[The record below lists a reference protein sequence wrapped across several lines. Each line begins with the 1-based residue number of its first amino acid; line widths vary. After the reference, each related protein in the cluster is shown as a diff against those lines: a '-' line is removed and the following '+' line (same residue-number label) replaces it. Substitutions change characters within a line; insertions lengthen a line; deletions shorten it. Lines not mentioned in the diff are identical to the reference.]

1 MWGYPL
7 HMASL
12 MGTER
17 TKGDLFDPTARAAR
31 MGIGN
36 RRTDQGNVG
45 PHPFLASMPP
55 PPAPRRDR
63 CGPLFDYMGNPI
75 MDSDDDHN
83 SRASKRHDDRSRHS
97 SLGQGDRQSPE
108 RSRREGSAKRSNT
121 RSSFVDEE
129 ENLFL
134 PKGGT
139 RDGRN
144 SVAPSHHSSA
154 TGGMSDRTRQRRR
167 AEKQPENR
175 SGPNEPLA
183 RDPDE
188 AISAWIQNNLPATT
202 DEMAMAAAARAAHLQ
217 TMHKRPL
224 SPKTIQDILMQV
236 RAEHAARNYVHQR
249 AAQQEAS
256 QTIPRTY
263 APIVGR
269 AVTFGDR
276 VILQKWYNAAAKA
289 REPTAVADQGIDF
302 DSEGNPWE
310 RAPQDD
316 ARGDGRQRHVGETT
330 QRCGNTRDTR
340 DYDRDN
346 HAHPTGGVAN
356 QGGHSGGE
364 RNNGDRGG
372 GNSPPRGP
380 PPLDPSE
387 LDPNDEARR
396 NQRRHRTPQERLN
409 SRRPTGYE
417 RTYAPPPATGRHIA
431 EGDGAPPDGS
441 SSSSESDQRNGG
453 RRGDGDHNRDHDRRG
468 QPDRGAVHPRRHVDF
483 NDERSLTRNERGGPR
498 LSRRDMGMA
507 SAVDQPDLSE
517 YSRAIRQRY
526 ADMVHKRLGA
536 PFELPPGVKPPSHV
550 QKPEKWSGDQDVDKF
565 NRWLHSLMRW
575 LRINQYSVPAREEEC
590 ITLIG
595 LHLDGEA
602 AVWFDEEVEDAD
614 DERQWTFLRVVI
626 GLYDRFVQP
635 TAIQD
640 ATEEF
645 LATEY
650 SPTTGVRGF
659 YDALERTA
667 KRMIHPPDHY
677 MFRRQFVVGLPG
689 FIRDKMVDRGYN
701 AERHPISDLYAVA
714 LQAEESRIMAKHYTH
729 AATANKARNHP
740 GTGTATA
747 KVDKPAIQVG
757 SRPSNRVHNSKGYAF
772 GLRRPPTDDRAVNAP
787 AQAPLPKTTTATLSK
802 PHPPSQ
808 PRVMNRNP
816 PGRTGGGQFDATK
829 AKCYACGNFGHISTD
844 PKCPKYGQPRLNAAR
859 VENGSEGDTACE
871 PHNEDVEDA
880 LPEDFPAAGDEGN
893 LDGSQYSSPDD
904 DNGYDCYYD
913 VAEDNVHMGVM
924 DTTYNPEG
932 VQLFS
937 VRALD
942 PPAGGDS
949 AAIGETTR
957 ISAMRPKYQPS
968 GQPMERPKRAHIITK
983 SIAQYVVING
993 VRAYTLFDSGCTT
1006 DCMSP
1011 DFARVAKVKYGYL
1024 KDVVPLQLGT
1034 VGSSASIQFGTYS
1047 RVLFGGI
1054 DSREYFDVANID
1066 RYDVILGTPWMHKHG
1081 ISLDFVNRVICIG
1094 DQAHPSLTEGEES
1107 VEMARRHAI
1116 RKKE

>member
-1 MWGYPL
+1 MEAPAEAGRT
-7 HMASL
+7 
-12 MGTER
+12 TEVEEAAILLL
-17 TKGDLFDPTARAAR
+17 GD
-31 MGIGN
+31 
-36 RRTDQGNVG
+36 
-45 PHPFLASMPP
+45 PHLLIHRNWIPMTRLA
-55 PPAPRRDR
+55 
-63 CGPLFDYMGNPI
+63 
-75 MDSDDDHN
+75 
-83 SRASKRHDDRSRHS
+83 
-97 SLGQGDRQSPE
+97 
-108 RSRREGSAKRSNT
+108 
-121 RSSFVDEE
+121 V
-129 ENLFL
+129 
-134 PKGGT
+134 
-139 RDGRN
+139 
-144 SVAPSHHSSA
+144 
-154 TGGMSDRTRQRRR
+154 
-167 AEKQPENR
+167 
-175 SGPNEPLA
+175 
-183 RDPDE
+183 
-188 AISAWIQNNLPATT
+188 
-202 DEMAMAAAARAAHLQ
+202 
-217 TMHKRPL
+217 
-224 SPKTIQDILMQV
+224 
-236 RAEHAARNYVHQR
+236 
-249 AAQQEAS
+249 
-256 QTIPRTY
+256 
-263 APIVGR
+263 
-269 AVTFGDR
+269 
-276 VILQKWYNAAAKA
+276 
-289 REPTAVADQGIDF
+289 
-302 DSEGNPWE
+302 
-310 RAPQDD
+310 
-316 ARGDGRQRHVGETT
+316 
-330 QRCGNTRDTR
+330 
-340 DYDRDN
+340 
-346 HAHPTGGVAN
+346 TGGVTERLKRDSTL
-356 QGGHSGGE
+356 GGPLGTNE
-364 RNNGDRGG
+364 RT
-372 GNSPPRGP
+372 PPRL
-380 PPLDPSE
+380 PL
-387 LDPNDEARR
+387 AG
-396 NQRRHRTPQERLN
+396 T
-409 SRRPTGYE
+409 SRRATELPQMA
-417 RTYAPPPATGRHIA
+417 RPPA
-431 EGDGAPPDGS
+431 
-441 SSSSESDQRNGG
+441 RNPTSVMEVVGG
-453 RRGDGDHNRDHDRRG
+453 MVITTAIVIEEDDRT
-468 QPDRGAVHPRRHVDF
+468 
-483 NDERSLTRNERGGPR
+483 E
-498 LSRRDMGMA
+498 
-507 SAVDQPDLSE
+507 
-517 YSRAIRQRY
+517 
-526 ADMVHKRLGA
+526 
-536 PFELPPGVKPPSHV
+536 ELPTHDATWTSMTNARWPATSGAALVYRVGTWGWLAPSTSPTSRSTRELFGSGVKPPSHV

-677 MFRRQFVVGLPG
+677 MFRRQFV
-689 FIRDKMVDRGYN
+689 
-701 AERHPISDLYAVA
+701 RHPISDLYAVA

-740 GTGTATA
+740 GAGTSTA
-747 KVDKPAIQVG
+747 KVDKPAMQVG

-772 GLRRPPTDDRAVNAP
+772 GLRRPPTDDRAVDAP
-787 AQAPLPKTTTATLSK
+787 AQAPLQKTTTTTLSK

-859 VENGSEGDTACE
+859 VENGSEGDTARE

-880 LPEDFPAAGDEGN
+880 LPEDFPAADDEGN

-904 DNGYDCYYD
+904 DNGYDRYYD

-924 DTTYNPEG
+924 DTTYSPEG
-932 VQLFS
+932 VQLFG

-942 PPAGGDS
+942 PPAGGNS

-1054 DSREYFDVANID
+1054 DSREYFDVANMD

-1081 ISLDFVNRVICIG
+1081 ISLDFANRVIRIG

-1107 VEMARRHAI
+1107 MEMARRHAI